1 MKKLLVFV
9 LVMVVITVIVLLVSI
24 KPVNYTLPEV
34 VVRKVTIEREQKVE
48 GENFSQEEK
57 MKENEMDKSQ
67 KYVEGEVLVKFKQDL
82 TPEEIDTFLSQY
94 DLRVKKIISG
104 IGVYNL
110 ELPQGVK
117 VEDIIEKLKQ
127 DQRVEY
133 AEPNYLFKLY

>member
-1 MKKLLVFV
+1 MKNLLVFV
-9 LVMVVITVIVLLVSI
+9 LVVVVITVIVLLISI
-24 KPVNYTLPEV
+24 KPVNYLLPQA

-48 GENFSQEEK
+48 GENSSQEEK
-57 MKENEMDKSQ
+57 MKENEMDRPQ
-67 KYVEGEVLVKFKQDL
+67 KYVEGEVLVKFKQNL
-82 TPEEIDTFLSQY
+82 TSEEIDNFLSQY
-94 DLRVKKIISG
+94 GLKVKKIISG

-117 VEDIIEKLKQ
+117 VEDIIDKLKH

>member
-1 MKKLLVFV
+1 MKNLLIFV
-9 LVMVVITVIVLLVSI
+9 LVVVVITVIVLLISI
-24 KPVNYTLPEV
+24 KPLNYPLPEV

-48 GENFSQEEK
+48 RENSFQEEK
-57 MKENEMDKSQ
+57 MKENEMDRPQ
-67 KYVEGEVLVKFKQDL
+67 KYVEGEVLVKFKQNL
-82 TPEEIDTFLSQY
+82 TSEEIDNFLSQY
-94 DLRVKKIISG
+94 GLKVKKIISG

-117 VEDIIEKLKQ
+117 VEEIIDKLKQ